1 MARRFLVLLAAI
13 FIGIGLLSG
22 TLYFIAGSNP
32 PGSSGQT
39 AIGGPF
45 TLTGTGGKAF
55 SSEKLKG
62 KPYLVFFGFTHCPE
76 VCPTT
81 LFDLTQDMKELGT
94 EADKFN
100 VVFISVDP
108 ERDTPDLIK
117 LYLSSFDDRIIGL
130 TGTEK
135 EIAEV
140 ARNFKAFYKKTPTS
154 DGSYTVDHQVT
165 IYMMDSSGRFASAT
179 NYQEDQETRLAKIRR
194 LIAGS

>member
-1 MARRFLVLLAAI
+1 MARKFLIFLAAV

-32 PGSSGQT
+32 SGSGGQA

-45 TLTGTGGKAF
+45 TLTGTDGKGF
-55 SSEKLKG
+55 SSEQLKG

-76 VCPTT
+76 ICPTT
-81 LFDLTQDMKELGT
+81 LFDLTQDMKELGPD
-94 EADKFN
+94 ADKLN

-108 ERDTPDLIK
+108 ERDTPELIK

-140 ARNFKAFYKKTPTS
+140 ARSFKAFYKKTPTS

-165 IYMMDSSGRFASAT
+165 IYMMDAKGHFASAS
-179 NYQEDQETRLAKIRR
+179 NYQEDQKTRLTKIRR
-194 LIAGS
+194 VITGG

>member
-1 MARRFLVLLAAI
+1 MTRRFLVLLAAI

-32 PGSSGQT
+32 PGSGGQT

-45 TLTGTGGKAF
+45 TLTGTDGKAF
-55 SSEKLKG
+55 SSETLKG

-76 VCPTT
+76 ICPTT
-81 LFDLTQDMKELGT
+81 LFDLTQDLKELGP
-94 EADKFN
+94 EANKLN

-117 LYLSSFDDRIIGL
+117 LYLSSFDERIIGL
-130 TGTEK
+130 TGKEK

-140 ARNFKAFYKKTPTS
+140 ARNFKAFYKKTPTG
-154 DGSYTVDHQVT
+154 DGGYTVDHQVT
-165 IYMMDSSGRFASAT
+165 IYMMDALGRFASAT
-179 NYQEDQETRLAKIRR
+179 NYQEEQETRLAKIRR
-194 LIAGS
+194 LIKGG